1 MCNDYEQ
8 HIAWAAYC
16 KAMQALA
23 LQVPAHQ
30 TVLDLPQAD
39 DVRISDMAPIVRAA
53 GDDVVELVAMKWGFP
68 QPDGRK
74 GAPVFNFRSEGRHF
88 AREQRV
94 VIPASAFF
102 EFVGTKTPKAKVRF
116 TLNGAP
122 FMGIA
127 GLWRP
132 GPGNQ
137 PDSFTMLT
145 TAPGADVG
153 RFHARQVIPLPPQQ
167 WRAWLDAEQ
176 PEAEVLRPL
185 PAGSLSATLVRE
197 GKEPL
202 PPNLFE

>member
-1 MCNDYEQ
+1 VCNDYEQ

-16 KAMQALA
+16 EAMQALA
-23 LQVPAHQ
+23 FQIPAHQ
-30 TVLDLPQAD
+30 TELDLPQAD
-39 DVRISDMAPIVRAA
+39 DVRISDTAPIVRSA
-53 GDDVVELVAMKWGFP
+53 GDNVVELVPMKWGFP
-68 QPDGRK
+68 QPEGRK

-88 AREQRV
+88 ITKQRV

-116 TLNGAP
+116 TLNGSP

-132 GPGNQ
+132 GSGNQ

-145 TAPGADVG
+145 TDPGPDIE
-153 RFHARQVIPLPPQQ
+153 RFHARQVVALPPPR
-167 WRAWLDAEQ
+167 WRDWLEAKA
-176 PEAEVLRPL
+176 PEADVLRAL
-185 PAGSLSATLVRE
+185 PAGSLSAELARE

-202 PPNLFE
+202 PQELID